1 MSRRNNDVLIMSHH
15 HPAQVGMTLEEVE
28 TPALIVDLDAFER
41 NLKRLADALEG
52 SGVVHRAHA
61 KMHKC
66 PTIARMQMDHGA
78 VGVCCQKVSEAEA
91 MIEGGID
98 NILVTNEIVDPRKLE
113 RFAELANRATIA
125 VCVDDFLNVPMLN
138 DAAQAYGVTLS
149 VLVEINVGANRGG
162 IEPGSEALKLAQAVD
177 ASPGL
182 RFVGLQAYQ
191 GSAQHMRAPEE
202 RKQAI
207 DMAVD
212 ETRRT
217 KDLLTQHGLECA
229 TITGTGT
236 GTFHHEVDSG
246 LYTEIQAGSYVF
258 MDVDYANNTGDD
270 GQPFSEFEHALYIF
284 ATVMS
289 TAVPGQAL
297 IDVGHKAQS
306 SDSGPP
312 VVFGT
317 PGVEFIKA
325 SDEHGVLKISEP
337 ASRLTIGD
345 KIKLIPGHID
355 PTCNLHE
362 YYVAMWGNRVDAL
375 WPITARGPGL

>member
-1 MSRRNNDVLIMSHH
+1 MSHH
-15 HPAQVGMTLEEVE
+15 HPAQVGITLQDVE
-28 TPALIVDLDAFER
+28 TPALIVDLDAVER

-52 SGVVHRAHA
+52 TGVVHRAHA

-66 PTIARMQMDHGA
+66 PILAQKQMEHGA
-78 VGVCCQKVSEAEA
+78 VGVCCQKVSEAKA
-91 MIEGGID
+91 MVEGGVD
-98 NILVTNEIVDPRKLE
+98 NVLITNEIVDPRKIE
-113 RFAELANRATIA
+113 RLATLATRATIS
-125 VCVDDFLNVPMLN
+125 VCVDDPLNVPMLS
-138 DAAQAYGVTLS
+138 DATQKFGITLL

-162 IEPGSEALKLAQAVD
+162 IEPGKEALKLAQAVD
-177 ASPGL
+177 AAPGL
-182 RFVGLQAYQ
+182 RFAGLQAYQ
-191 GSAQHMRAPEE
+191 GSAQHKRTSAE

-207 DMAVD
+207 DHAV
-212 ETRRT
+212 ELTR
-217 KDLLTQHGLECA
+217 H
-229 TITGTGT
+229 
-236 GTFHHEVDSG
+236 S
-246 LYTEIQAGSYVF
+246 
-258 MDVDYANNTGDD
+258 NNTGAD
-270 GQPFSEFEHALYIF
+270 GKPFTEFEHALFIY

-325 SDEHGVLKISEP
+325 SDEHGVLKLSDDAP
-337 ASRLTIGD
+337 KLTIGD

-362 YYVAMWGNRVDAL
+362 VYVVMRGDRVEAL

>member
-1 MSRRNNDVLIMSHH
+1 MSHH
-15 HPAQVGMTLEEVE
+15 HPAQVGITLQDVE
-28 TPALIVDLDAFER
+28 TPALIVDLDAVER

-52 SGVVHRAHA
+52 TGVVHRAHA

-66 PTIARMQMDHGA
+66 PILAQKQMEHGA
-78 VGVCCQKVSEAEA
+78 VGVCCQKVSEAEV
-91 MIEGGID
+91 MVEGGVD
-98 NILVTNEIVDPRKLE
+98 NVLITNEIVDPRKIE
-113 RFAELANRATIA
+113 RLATLATRATIS
-125 VCVDDFLNVPMLN
+125 VCVDDPLNVPMLS
-138 DAAQAYGVTLS
+138 DAAQKFGITLP

-177 ASPGL
+177 AAPGL
-182 RFVGLQAYQ
+182 RFAGLQAYQ
-191 GSAQHMRAPEE
+191 GSAQHKRTSAE

-207 DMAVD
+207 DHAV
-212 ETRRT
+212 ELTRQT
-217 KDLLTQHGLECA
+217 KDLLKQHGLDCA
-229 TITGTGT
+229 TITGGGT
-236 GTFHHEVDSG
+236 GTFHHEVASG

-258 MDVDYANNTGDD
+258 MDVDYANNTGAD
-270 GQPFSEFEHALYIF
+270 GKPFTEFEHALFIY

-325 SDEHGVLKISEP
+325 SDEHGVLRLSDDAPK
-337 ASRLTIGD
+337 LTIGD

-362 YYVAMWGNRVDAL
+362 VYVVMRGDRVEAL

>member
-1 MSRRNNDVLIMSHH
+1 MAHH
-15 HPAQVGMTLEEVE
+15 HPAEVGMSLAEVE
-28 TPALIVDLDAFER
+28 TPALIVDLDAVER

-52 SGVVHRAHA
+52 TGVVHRPHA

-66 PTIARMQMDHGA
+66 PILAQKQMENGA

-91 MIEGGID
+91 MVEGGID
-98 NILVTNEIVDPRKLE
+98 NSLVTNEIVDPRKIE
-113 RFAELANRATIA
+113 RLATLATRATIS
-125 VCVDDFLNVPMLN
+125 VCVDDPLNVPMLS
-138 DAAQAYGVTLS
+138 DAAQKFGITLP
-149 VLVEINVGANRGG
+149 VLVEIDVGAKRGG
-162 IEPGSEALKLAQAVD
+162 IAPGSDALKLAQAVD
-177 ASPGL
+177 NAKGL
-182 RFVGLQAYQ
+182 SFAGLQAYQ
-191 GSAQHMRAPEE
+191 GSAQHKRTAVE
-202 RKQAI
+202 RKAAI
-207 DMAVD
+207 DVAVNV
-212 ETRRT
+212 TRQT
-217 KDLLTQHGLECA
+217 KDLLIQHGLTCD
-229 TITGTGT
+229 TVTGGGT
-236 GTFHHEVDSG
+236 GTFHHEVASG

-270 GQPFSEFEHALYIF
+270 GQPFTEFEHALFIY

-312 VVFGT
+312 LVYDR
-317 PGVEFIKA
+317 PGVEFVKA
-325 SDEHGVLKISEP
+325 SDEHGVLKLSDV
-337 ASRLTIGD
+337 ALTIGD

-362 YYVAMWGNRVDAL
+362 YYVAMRGDKVEAL